1 MAKQKRTNFIRWIA
15 LALILC
21 AIVVFMVL
29 DSKGDRGM
37 QVVAEVDRSP
47 IYLFE
52 LERELKNYYD
62 QIGGNQRIT
71 DDNLDDLRVSTM
83 NVLVEQEIVLLA
95 AKKANYKP
103 SLEEVDSY
111 IEEQK
116 QQAGSQ
122 LAWEA
127 FLSSWGFNEATFREY
142 LTEMYTVDNFPPTA
156 WGATVVTDEQV
167 RAEFESRLAKNPE
180 LKFEEAES
188 LIRTTLEVDVE
199 LQASQAWFKALKE
212 ASKIKIYDKRV
223 NARNLI
229 EEGKY
234 EEAIK
239 EYLKARK
246 SEPDDPYIDVS
257 IAKAYNKMG
266 DAKNMEKYFESALK
280 KDAKNTFIYLAKAK
294 LLIEAEEDEA
304 AKEQMKLAVEHAD
317 ETNLP
322 LLERLE
328 EVTMQ
333 LDMVEE
339 SDLLDRMIREIMMP
353 SSTTTTTAPLL

>member
-1 MAKQKRTNFIRWIA
+1 MAKQKKTNLIRWIA

-37 QVVAEVDRSP
+37 QVVAEVDKSP

-95 AKKANYKP
+95 AKQAKYSVP
-103 SLEEVDSY
+103 MVEVDSY
-111 IEEQK
+111 IEDQK

-127 FLSSWGFNEATFREY
+127 FLSSWGFTEKTFREY
-142 LTEMYTVDNFPPTA
+142 LVEMYTVDNYPPTA
-156 WGATVVTDEQV
+156 WNAPAVTDEQV
-167 RAEFESRLAKNPE
+167 RAEFESRLASNPS
-180 LKFEEAES
+180 LRFEEAES
-188 LIRTTLEVDVE
+188 LIRTTLEVDAE
-199 LQASQAWFKALKE
+199 LQASQAWFKALKD

-223 NARNLI
+223 IARNLV
-229 EEGKY
+229 EEQKY

-246 SEPDDPYIDVS
+246 AEPEDPYIDVA

-266 DAKNMEKYFESALK
+266 DSKNMEKYFESAIK
-280 KDAKNTFIYLAKAK
+280 KDGKNTFIYLAKAK
-294 LLIEAEEDEA
+294 LLIEAGDNES
-304 AKEQMKLAVEHAD
+304 AKDQMKLAIEHTD

-333 LDMVEE
+333 LGMVEE

-353 SSTTTTTAPLL
+353 SSTITTVPQL